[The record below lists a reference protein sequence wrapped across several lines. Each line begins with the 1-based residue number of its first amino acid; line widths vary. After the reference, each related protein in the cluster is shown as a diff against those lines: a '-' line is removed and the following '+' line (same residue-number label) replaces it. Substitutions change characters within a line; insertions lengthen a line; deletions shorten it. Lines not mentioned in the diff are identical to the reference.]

1 MSKKLYDILFEDA
14 SPAKRPD
21 LRARLKQTQD
31 AATPKRS
38 PSGKIEVHP
47 HQVLSAMQDQIEKE
61 IPTIT
66 QIAKEINP
74 SKDAIATAKKAIDQV
89 DKVIDGIAYF
99 QSDSSKEAQPQQP
112 TDKPQQAQPSE
123 PQKNPTVAK
132 TQEVPQAAI
141 EDAMRQQTKSQGTNT
156 SVPPANKPG
165 LFNRLKQG
173 AQAAK
178 QRIGLEEAIKE
189 AVKDGF
195 KSR

>member
-1 MSKKLYDILFEDA
+1 MSKKLYDILF
-14 SPAKRPD
+14 
-21 LRARLKQTQD
+21 
-31 AATPKRS
+31 
-38 PSGKIEVHP
+38 
-47 HQVLSAMQDQIEKE
+47 
-61 IPTIT
+61 
-66 QIAKEINP
+66 
-74 SKDAIATAKKAIDQV
+74 
-89 DKVIDGIAYF
+89 
-99 QSDSSKEAQPQQP
+99 
-112 TDKPQQAQPSE
+112 
-123 PQKNPTVAK
+123 
-132 TQEVPQAAI
+132 

>member
-14 SPAKRPD
+14 APAKRPD
-21 LRARLKQTQD
+21 LAARLKKTQD

-99 QSDSSKEAQPQQP
+99 QGDSSKQSQPQQP
-112 TDKPQQAQPSE
+112 IDKPKQAQSSE

-141 EDAMRQQTKSQGTNT
+141 EDAMRQQTKSQGANT